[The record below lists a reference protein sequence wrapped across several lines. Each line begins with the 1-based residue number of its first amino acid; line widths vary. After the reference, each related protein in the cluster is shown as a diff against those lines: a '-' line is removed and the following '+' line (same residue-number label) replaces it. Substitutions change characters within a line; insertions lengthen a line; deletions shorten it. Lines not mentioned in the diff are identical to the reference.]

1 MENHSHKPFYHVIWP
16 AHIRFYVLGMVK
28 LPKIYPFSGRI
39 VSNSHRCRGGG
50 DIATPKAMDM
60 FGRLDVDSEPPNMMN
75 SAHGQYLNS
84 FGPCQSYLNLSQ
96 FWVTKPLTL
105 RSSTSQ
111 LSLCRWRPKVSS
123 LRTLFVSTSGYQNG
137 RDHQWPP
144 RYELNLKLSIV
155 HSFQDGK
162 QTLMFFVPPK
172 PRSAWLP
179 FQVSS
184 WNSMRRQQPKPSW
197 PPDRKRCG
205 LRWFNIARKTRWKNT
220 LRMEESSTNGAF
232 GCGWPWLPL
241 PSTRYSPTC
250 YRDLLHNSSLGVV
263 INPIHNLYL

>member
-1 MENHSHKPFYHVIWP
+1 M
-16 AHIRFYVLGMVK
+16 
-28 LPKIYPFSGRI
+28 
-39 VSNSHRCRGGG
+39 
-50 DIATPKAMDM
+50 
-60 FGRLDVDSEPPNMMN
+60 
-75 SAHGQYLNS
+75 
-84 FGPCQSYLNLSQ
+84 
-96 FWVTKPLTL
+96 
-105 RSSTSQ
+105 ST
-111 LSLCRWRPKVSS
+111 LCRWRPKVSS

-144 RYELNLKLSIV
+144 RYELNLKLSIF

-172 PRSAWLP
+172 PPSAWLP

-205 LRWFNIARKTRWKNT
+205 LQWFNSARKTLWKNT

-232 GCGWPWLPL
+232 LHGGLVVVGRGSLFPL
-241 PSTRYSPTC
+241 PAITPHVIGIYYITRVWVWWSIPFIIYTYRWYSRWFLK
-250 YRDLLHNSSLGVV
+250 YRDWGWT
-263 INPIHNLYL
+263 